1 MDQRSTVTINKVVI
15 PHARLTLTILYR
27 ITDGVHVEMV
37 IQLSANTP
45 RSLKVNAEVLE
56 VLVGH
61 GETLSIR
68 LVLFKVRKLFN

>member
-1 MDQRSTVTINKVVI
+1 MVQRSTVTINKLVI

-37 IQLSANTP
+37 IQLRENTP

-56 VLVGH
+56 VLEGH

-68 LVLFKVRKLFN
+68 HAVFKV

>member
-1 MDQRSTVTINKVVI
+1 MVQRSTVTINKPVI
-15 PHARLTLTILYR
+15 PHVRLTLTILYR

-37 IQLSANTP
+37 IQLRENTP

-56 VLVGH
+56 VLEGH

-68 LVLFKVRKLFN
+68 HVLFKVRWHFK

>member
-1 MDQRSTVTINKVVI
+1 MDQRSTVTINKLVI

-37 IQLSANTP
+37 IQLSPNTP
-45 RSLKVNAEVLE
+45 RNLKVNAEVSE
-56 VLVGH
+56 VLEGH

-68 LVLFKVRKLFN
+68 HVLFKVRKHF